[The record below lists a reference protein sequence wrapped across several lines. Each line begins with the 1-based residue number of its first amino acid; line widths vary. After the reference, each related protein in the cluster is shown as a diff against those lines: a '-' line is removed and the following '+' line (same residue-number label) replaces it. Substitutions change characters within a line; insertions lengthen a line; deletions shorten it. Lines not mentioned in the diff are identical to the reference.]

1 MRKKTKLLC
10 SILMTAAAIAG
21 TTGAGWIQD
30 AEHNDTEEVRD
41 YQEKLEDLTE
51 ENETL
56 QKRVAELEGLLG
68 SSEFFP
74 AEDGEGAAEEADGDS
89 RDVQGSVSENASR
102 ETGSVSG
109 NSAEGSNEETVS
121 GNSLEESVSGN
132 SVSANSAGEEE
143 GGPFKVLVLGDSIW
157 GNYRDDT
164 GIAARVRDHLRSLG
178 YEPEV
183 YNAAIGGT
191 RATLDAGADPWEFG
205 TGSSNDLPKLLSI
218 LAGRTDLSCLTDEDA
233 AAELAEAIEEKDEL
247 DAVIIAYGLNDYF
260 VQASLYDSE
269 VPWYGYGTALSEA
282 AEEVHEI
289 CPRAE
294 VLIAA
299 PTYIS
304 QVPLPI
310 PTEGEKGLR
319 NYAGLACDVART
331 KGLLFLDAYHALGID
346 DDNAEEYIEDGVHL
360 GEKGRDVYARAVTS
374 CLLYGEPD
382 RIPADEEQVS
392 EGEEQGPEEEQ
403 ISGEEEQVSEEGE
416 QISEDADQASG
427 DVEQG
432 SEDVEQGF
440 GDGDQVSADGEQG
453 SAGGEERSGNAEQG
467 SAAS

>member
-74 AEDGEGAAEEADGDS
+74 AEDGEGAAEEADGEASEAS
-89 RDVQGSVSENASR
+89 RDMQGLVSENASR

-132 SVSANSAGEEE
+132 SVSGNSAGEEE
-143 GGPFKVLVLGDSIW
+143 GGPFRVLVLGDSIW

-191 RATLDAGADPWEFG
+191 RATLDAGADPWEFD

-289 CPRAE
+289 CPHAE

-346 DDNAEEYIEDGVHL
+346 DGNAEEYIEDGVHL

-382 RIPADEEQVS
+382 RIPADEEQGS
-392 EGEEQGPEEEQ
+392 EEEQ
-403 ISGEEEQVSEEGE
+403 ISGEEEQVPENEGQVPGGEE
-416 QISEDADQASG
+416 QVPEDGDQTSG
-427 DVEQG
+427 DGEQG
-432 SEDVEQGF
+432 S

-453 SAGGEERSGNAEQG
+453 SEGGEESSGNTEQG
-467 SAAS
+467 SGES